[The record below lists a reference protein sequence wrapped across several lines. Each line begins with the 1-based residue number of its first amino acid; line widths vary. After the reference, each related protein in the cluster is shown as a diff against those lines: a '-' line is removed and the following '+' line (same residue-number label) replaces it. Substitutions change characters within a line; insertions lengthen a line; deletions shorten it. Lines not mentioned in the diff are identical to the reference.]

1 MGLSLG
7 WGWRDR
13 LARVGMNLGRGES
26 GGGKKAHFLLGL
38 RLQRNTLQGKERERM
53 KLLKTNFTE
62 TTRFMIAQNINTITI
77 ISLNHTILIGITHFA
92 ADALQENISIE
103 KLITV
108 GQR

>member
-26 GGGKKAHFLLGL
+26 EEGKKANFLLGL

-62 TTRFMIAQNINTITI
+62 TTSFMIAQNTNTITI
-77 ISLNHTILIGITHFA
+77 ISLNHTILIGTPNFV